1 MQKTFWVLFLL
12 VGLHASPLTRTFPA
26 YAYVF
31 SEFDIDSGYAY
42 DAEFEKYVAVHEK
55 QMRRFYK
62 KSLKRGEE
70 LTRVVR
76 GALLDDGLSDLFLYV
91 SMIESG
97 MRTDAVSS
105 QKAVGLWQFMPKTA
119 AYYKLDVSSSV
130 DERCDPFCATEAAI
144 KHLEHLH
151 EKFGKWYLA
160 VMAYN
165 CGEGRLQKAIARAQ
179 SDDLAILIDDDAKFL
194 PKETR
199 NYIRKILLLALIGE
213 SETVFEAPDD
223 LKAVSPPPKMK
234 DAAALTHLLSHRVK
248 MGETLESVASEYG
261 SSAAMIKRVNGL
273 HSENLLLGQMLLIPV
288 SRERFDTS
296 LANMDRKRSSSG
308 D

>member
-1 MQKTFWVLFLL
+1 MRKLL
-12 VGLHASPLTRTFPA
+12 LSLLLLTGLNASPLTETFPD

-31 SEFDIDSGYAY
+31 SEFDVDSTYAY
-42 DAEFEKYVAVHEK
+42 DADFEHYVTVHEK

-62 KSLKRGEE
+62 KALKRGEE

-76 GALLDDGLSDLFLYV
+76 GALLDDGLSDLFLYI

-119 AYYKLDVSSSV
+119 AHYKLDVSGSV
-130 DERCDPFCATEAAI
+130 DERCDPFCATDAAM
-144 KHLEHLH
+144 KYLEHLH
-151 EKFGKWYLA
+151 KKFGKWYLA

-179 SDDLAILIDDDAKFL
+179 SDDLEILIDDDAKFL

-199 NYIRKILLLALIGE
+199 DYIRKILLLALIGE
-213 SETVFEAPDD
+213 SETVFDVPPDPEISSS
-223 LKAVSPPPKMK
+223 SPKEIRHTV
-234 DAAALTHLLSHRVK
+234 LTHLLSHRVK
-248 MGETLESVASEYG
+248 MGETLESLASKYG
-261 SSAAMIKRVNGL
+261 SSVVMIKRVNRL
-273 HSENLLLGQMLLIPV
+273 HSENLLLGQTLLVPV
-288 SRERFDTS
+288 TRERFNAS
-296 LANMDRKRSSSG
+296 LANIDKKRSSSG

>member
-1 MQKTFWVLFLL
+1 LL
-12 VGLHASPLTRTFPA
+12 LLLAGVYASPLTKSFPA

-42 DAEFEKYVAVHEK
+42 EADFEQYVAAHEK
-55 QMRRFYK
+55 QMRRFYR
-62 KSLKRGEE
+62 KSLKQGEE
-70 LTRVVR
+70 LIRVVR

-119 AYYKLDVSSSV
+119 AYYKLDIHGSV
-130 DERCDPFCATEAAI
+130 DERCDPFCATEAAV
-144 KHLEHLH
+144 KHLEYLH

-179 SDDLAILIDDDAKFL
+179 SDDLAILIDDDARFL

-213 SETVFEAPDD
+213 SETVFEVPDD
-223 LKAVSPPPKMK
+223 LKVVSPSQKMK

-248 MGETLESVASEYG
+248 IGETLESVALEYG
-261 SSAAMIKRVNGL
+261 SSAAMIKRVNRL
-273 HSENLLLGQMLLIPV
+273 PSENLLLGQMLLIPV

-296 LANMDRKRSSSG
+296 LENMGEKRSSSG